1 MATAVKVSPEGK
13 KVLQALAK
21 AKDPLANKQL
31 ATAAGLD
38 GKLVSAA
45 VKELKQAGLVD
56 CPARCKYGITA
67 AGKKK
72 I

>member
-1 MATAVKVSPEGK
+1 MATAVKVTPEAK
-13 KVLQALAK
+13 KVLRALAK
-21 AKDPLANKQL
+21 AKEPLPNKQL
-31 ATAAGLD
+31 AAAAGLD
-38 GKLVSAA
+38 AKQVSAA
-45 VKELKQAGLVD
+45 VKDLKQAGLVD